1 MQAIILAAGMG
12 KRLGKYTNDNTKC
25 MVKVNNKPLIEHAIE
40 SLLAANIQRIVI
52 VVGYKASGLIDFV
65 DRRFPDLDVTYLTN
79 PVYDTTNNIYSLWL
93 AREYLKADDTILLES
108 DVVFDKSMIQEIVAR
123 PEKDLAVV
131 SKFEHWMDGTVTL
144 LDENE
149 TIVNVIDKKHFRWDD
164 ISDYYKTV
172 NIYKFSARF
181 SSQYYLPFLE
191 AYLNSFGA
199 NQYYEQVLNILA
211 YLQNSGLK
219 AMRVSESRWYE
230 IDDLNDLHVAELIF
244 GAKGNRREMMLQRY
258 GGYWRFPGQLDYCY
272 LVNPY
277 FPTPRM
283 WDELKSA
290 FKEVASQYPSGM
302 AVQSHLAAKIFNVDA
317 ETIAVG
323 NGAAELI
330 ASLVRCC
337 QGKVG
342 IVDPCFNEYPAR
354 VGDERLVR
362 YDSSQ
367 FEFSYSIKDLID
379 FWAGKVD
386 WAVLVNPDNPSGHFL
401 SQDDVHL
408 FIEECRRVKIRPI
421 VDESFIDFAHG
432 EQRFSLFNEA
442 YLHAHQELVVIRS
455 ISKSYGVPGL
465 RLGVLASGDI
475 PLVTGIKKDVAIWNI
490 NSPGEFFLQIF
501 DKYQRDYVHACD
513 RIVEER
519 SRLAERLTA
528 ISGVHVYPSQ
538 ANYLLCRLDGS
549 VTAREMAEYLFEKE
563 AILIKD
569 LTGKHGFSS
578 GQFFRIA
585 IRTKEENDRLLAG
598 IALAQ
603 KQPVTS

>member
-1 MQAIILAAGMG
+1 
-12 KRLGKYTNDNTKC
+12 
-25 MVKVNNKPLIEHAIE
+25 
-40 SLLAANIQRIVI
+40 VI
-52 VVGYKASGLIDFV
+52 VVGYKAAGLTEFV
-65 DRRFPDLDVTYLTN
+65 TGKYPDLDIVYVMN
-79 PVYDTTNNIYSLWL
+79 PIYDTTNNIYSLWL
-93 AREYLKADDTILLES
+93 AREYLKAEDTILLES
-108 DVVFDKSMIQEIVAR
+108 DVIFDKSMIVEIVTR

-144 LDENE
+144 LSDDE

-164 ISDYYKTV
+164 ISEYYKTV
-172 NIYKFSARF
+172 NIYKFSAKF

-191 AYLNSFGA
+191 AYLSSFGA

-219 AMRVSESRWYE
+219 GMRVSGRRWYE

-244 GAKGNRREMMLQRY
+244 GAKGTRRDLMLQRY

-330 ASLVRCC
+330 ASLFRCSE
-337 QGKVG
+337 GKVG
-342 IVDPCFNEYPAR
+342 VVDPCFNEYPAR
-354 VGDERLVR
+354 VGGERVVR
-362 YDSSQ
+362 FDSSRLD
-367 FEFSYSIKDLID
+367 FKYSPRDLVAA
-379 FWAGKVD
+379 WAGKVD

-401 SQDDVHL
+401 NETVVHL
-408 FIEECRRVKIRPI
+408 FIEECEENNIRPI
-421 VDESFIDFAHG
+421 VDESFVDFAEG
-432 EQRFSLFNEA
+432 ERRFTLFDEA
-442 YLHAHQELVVIRS
+442 YLERHSGLVVIRS

-465 RLGVLASGDI
+465 RLGVLASADLA
-475 PLVTGIKKDVAIWNI
+475 LVSRIKQDVAIWNI

-501 DKYQRDYVHACD
+501 DKYKRDYVLACN
-513 RIVEER
+513 RIAEER
-519 SRLAERLTA
+519 IRLTLELA
-528 ISGVHVYPSQ
+528 SIPGVHVYPSQ
-538 ANYLLCRLDGS
+538 ANYLLCRLDGA
-549 VTAREMAEYLFEKE
+549 VTAKELSECLFEKE

-569 LTGKHGFSS
+569 LTGKRGFTS

-598 IALAQ
+598 IAEVQ
-603 KQPVTS
+603 TQPIAK

>member
-25 MVKVNNKPLIEHAIE
+25 MVKVNNKPLIEHAID
-40 SLLAANIQRIVI
+40 SLLAADIARIVI
-52 VVGYKASGLIDFV
+52 VVGYKASGLTDFV
-65 DRRFPDLDVTYLTN
+65 SQKYPGLDVVYVLN

-108 DVVFDKSMIQEIVAR
+108 DVIFDKSMIAEIVAR

-144 LDENE
+144 LNDDE

-164 ISDYYKTV
+164 ISEYYKTV

-181 SSQYYLPFLE
+181 ASQYYLPFME
-191 AYLNSFGA
+191 AYLNSFGT

-211 YLQNSGLK
+211 YLENTGLK
-219 AMRVSESRWYE
+219 GMRVSGRRWYE
-230 IDDLNDLHVAELIF
+230 IDDLNDLHIAELIF
-244 GAKGNRREMMLQRY
+244 GAKGSRRELMLARY

-283 WDELKSA
+283 WEELKSA
-290 FKEVASQYPSGM
+290 FKEVTSQYPSGM
-302 AVQSHLAAKIFNVDA
+302 AVQSHLAAKIFNVGA

-330 ASLVRCC
+330 ASLFRCSE
-337 QGKVG
+337 GKVG
-342 IVDPCFNEYPAR
+342 VVDPCFNEYPAR
-354 VGDERLVR
+354 VGEERGVR
-362 YDSSQ
+362 FDSSQ
-367 FEFSYSIKDLID
+367 ID
-379 FWAGKVD
+379 FNYSPQDLVAGWAGKVD

-401 SQDDVHL
+401 NEADVHI
-408 FIEECRRVKIRPI
+408 FVEECERAGIRPI
-421 VDESFIDFAHG
+421 VDESFVDFASG
-432 EQRFSLFNEA
+432 EQRFTLFNET
-442 YLHAHQELVVIRS
+442 YLDRHPGLVVIRS

-465 RLGVLASGDI
+465 RLGVLASADI
-475 PLVTGIKKDVAIWNI
+475 ALISRIKKDVAIWNI

-501 DKYQRDYVHACD
+501 DKYKRDYVLACN
-513 RIVEER
+513 RIADER
-519 SRLAERLTA
+519 TRLTLALAA
-528 ISGVHVYPSQ
+528 IPGVYVYPSQ
-538 ANYLLCRLDGS
+538 ANYLLCRLDGA
-549 VTAREMAEYLFEKE
+549 VTARELAECLFERE

-569 LTGKHGFSS
+569 LTGKRGFDS
-578 GQFFRIA
+578 GRFFRIA
-585 IRTKEENDRLLAG
+585 IRTKDENDRLLDG
-598 IALAQ
+598 ISYVHSMSQAR
-603 KQPVTS
+603 